1 MLVTGGAGFA
11 GSHIA
16 SRIKAAY
23 PHATVVALDNLKRRG
38 SELSLPRLRAAG
50 VVFQHADIRCQEDLV
65 GIKECDLIIDCA
77 AEPSAL
83 AGIDGNPNY
92 VISTNFNGTI
102 NCLEI
107 ARRTGARC
115 IFLSTSRVY
124 PVETINS
131 MEFSEGETRF
141 ELSPTQSI
149 YGASEAGVAES
160 FPLEGARTLYGA
172 TKLAS
177 ELFIHE
183 YAETF
188 KIHSIINRCGV
199 LTGPWQMG
207 KVDQGVIVLWIAKH
221 IFKGELGYIGFG
233 GSGKQVRDLLH
244 IDDLIDLLLIQISR
258 FDEIQGETFNVGGGR
273 EVSVSLRE
281 LTSLCSEITGN
292 TIPVK
297 KTAEDRP
304 GDVRIYLT
312 DSRKVMDRLPWK
324 PERSVYDIVKEI
336 TEWITSNE
344 GELRPILS

>member
-1 MLVTGGAGFA
+1 MG
-11 GSHIA
+11 
-16 SRIKAAY
+16 
-23 PHATVVALDNLKRRG
+23 
-38 SELSLPRLRAAG
+38 
-50 VVFQHADIRCQEDLV
+50 
-65 GIKECDLIIDCA
+65 
-77 AEPSAL
+77 
-83 AGIDGNPNY
+83 
-92 VISTNFNGTI
+92 
-102 NCLEI
+102 
-107 ARRTGARC
+107 
-115 IFLSTSRVY
+115 
-124 PVETINS
+124 
-131 MEFSEGETRF
+131 FSEEETRF
-141 ELSPTQSI
+141 ELSPRQVI
-149 YGASEAGVAES
+149 NGASEAGVAES

-177 ELFIHE
+177 ELFIQE

-188 KIHSIINRCGV
+188 KTHSIINRCGV

-258 FDEIQGETFNVGGGR
+258 FDEIKGETFNVGGGR

-281 LTSLCSEITGN
+281 LTSLCTEITGN
-292 TIPVK
+292 TIPVR

-324 PERSVYDIVKEI
+324 PARSVYDIVREI